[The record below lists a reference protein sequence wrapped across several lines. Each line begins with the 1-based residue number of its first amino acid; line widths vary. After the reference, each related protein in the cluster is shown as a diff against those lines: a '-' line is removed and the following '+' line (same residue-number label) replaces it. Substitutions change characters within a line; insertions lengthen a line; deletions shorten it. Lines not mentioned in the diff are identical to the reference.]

1 MRKFIKDI
9 NKKYE
14 AFQKSIS
21 KPKHIVGLILAY
33 TILFLVIFY
42 KETLESIHPIIYG
55 FLYVI
60 SLTWGIFHIQGL
72 LGGSRKK

>member
-1 MRKFIKDI
+1 MREFIKDI

-33 TILFLVIFY
+33 TILFLSIFY

-60 SLTWGIFHIQGL
+60 SLTWGLFHIQGL
-72 LGGSRKK
+72 LGSRKK